1 MNDHHESDHF
11 AYNRTWDQIEIMLSK
26 AESKRNDWW
35 VKYHEAQESGN
46 KKKLVIAARN
56 VKALEGV
63 VKTLRWVL
71 GDMHITN
78 PLN

>member
-1 MNDHHESDHF
+1 MNDHQESDHF
-11 AYNRTWDQIEIMLSK
+11 AYN
-26 AESKRNDWW
+26 RNDWW

-56 VKALEGV
+56 IKALEGV